1 MTELSQALS
10 NTQQLALLGSAL
22 VIGLLTG
29 LERGWKSRGG
39 KEGSRIAGLR
49 TYGLVGLLG
58 GATGMIS
65 PLIGTISFGLVFL
78 GFASATIVAY
88 ALHRPNNTDIS
99 ITSLVATLLTFVLG
113 AMCTLNMVGIAA
125 PAAVV
130 AVLILGMKEELHGLL
145 QRVEKRE
152 LMALLK
158 LALISIVL
166 LPVLPDT
173 GYGPWQAL
181 NPHEIWL
188 MVVLIAGISF
198 IGYLAMKIAGPDKGV
213 VFTALAAGLASST
226 ALTLQ
231 YANLAR
237 TNEKLTRLLSIGI
250 LLACGTMFP
259 RMLLV
264 ATLINVDLFD
274 RLAPP
279 LLGMT
284 TILWGA
290 CLFYWQR
297 RETQVIEVTN
307 LSNPVELKPALF
319 FGLLLALIILLGKA
333 TVAWAGHSGILLLAL
348 LSGIADVDP
357 INLTLAK
364 MSLDEIESAIAILGI
379 VIAATSNTFLKAIL
393 AFTIGG
399 RAIGLRVMIPLIIA
413 AIFGVLGAWLASP

>member
-1 MTELSQALS
+1 MTNSSDTHL
-10 NTQQLALLGSAL
+10 LALLGSAL
-22 VIGLLTG
+22 VIGLLIG
-29 LERGWKSRGG
+29 LERGWKTRSN

-65 PLIGTISFGLVFL
+65 PKIGTLSFGLIFL
-78 GFASATIVAY
+78 GFASAAIVAY
-88 ALHRPNNTDIS
+88 ALQRATNSDIS
-99 ITSLVATLLTFVLG
+99 ITSLVATLLTFILG
-113 AMCTLNMVGIAA
+113 AMCTFDMVAYAA

-130 AVLILGMKEELHGLL
+130 AVLILGMKEELHGWLERL
-145 QRVEKRE
+145 EKKE
-152 LMALLK
+152 LFAVLK

-166 LPVLPDT
+166 LPVLPDK

-181 NPHEIWL
+181 NPYEIWL

-198 IGYLAMKIAGPDKGV
+198 AGYITMKMAGPGKGV

-231 YANLAR
+231 YSNLAR
-237 TNEKLTRLLSIGI
+237 SNANLTRLLSIGI

-259 RMLLV
+259 RMLFV
-264 ATLINVDLFD
+264 ATLINPDLFEQ
-274 RLAPP
+274 LAAPM
-279 LLGMT
+279 LGMT

-297 RETQVIEVTN
+297 RETQPIEVTN
-307 LSNPVELKPALF
+307 LNNPVEFKPALF

-333 TVAWAGHSGILLLAL
+333 TVAWAGHSGILVLAV

-364 MSLDEIESAIAILGI
+364 MSLDEIGAGIAILGI
-379 VIAATSNTFLKAIL
+379 VVAATSNTLLKGIL
-393 AFTIGG
+393 AFSIGG
-399 RAIGLRVMIPLIIA
+399 RAIGIRVMIPLFFA
-413 AIFGVLGAWLASP
+413 ALIGVLGAWSASN